1 MEVSTPMISN
11 LWNLTRTRALRSL
24 QTWPDA
30 KGWRDCLVAF
40 VLFSAF
46 AIPTGFLTHFFSFQ
60 PSAMPPLKFLGVMAI
75 LFVFPG
81 IAEELMFRGLVLP
94 HRSEQW
100 PPARLR
106 VALWVS
112 VVIFVLWHVVNAWLM
127 FPVARSVFWDWR
139 FLLIVV
145 GLGWACGWSY
155 LRTGSLWPSVL
166 IHWSI
171 VVVWKACLGGPVF
184 FE

>member
-1 MEVSTPMISN
+1 MGGSSPPMIRN
-11 LWNLTRTRALRSL
+11 LWNLVRTRALRSL
-24 QTWPDA
+24 QTWPDS

-46 AIPTGFLTHFFSFQ
+46 AIPTGFVTQFFSFQ

-100 PPARLR
+100 SPARLR
-106 VALWVS
+106 IALGVS
-112 VVIFVLWHVVNAWLM
+112 VVAHRVRQLFEDDDNADGRHHALDDGVREVM
-127 FPVARSVFWDWR
+127 AKR
-139 FLLIVV
+139 
-145 GLGWACGWSY
+145 A
-155 LRTGSLWPSVL
+155 GSK
-166 IHWSI
+166 H
-171 VVVWKACLGGPVF
+171 A
-184 FE
+184 E